1 MVIGVL
7 RPILT
12 STNKITLGLGF
23 MVWSFGLHEAPP
35 PPPQW
40 AIKEKRLCLPK
51 GSPSLACYSLLKF
64 LKF

>member
-7 RPILT
+7 WSILT
-12 STNKITLGLGF
+12 STTNKITLGLGF
-23 MVWSFGLHEAPP
+23 MVWSLGLHEAPP

-40 AIKEKRLCLPK
+40 AIKEKRLYLS
-51 GSPSLACYSLLKF
+51 SPSLACYSLLKF